1 MEAAVAVVVVVGGGD
16 NDADGA
22 KYSTSS
28 SKSIVPELSLSI
40 NIKTISAI
48 AFWVTI
54 QDKDDGSNNEHSS
67 SSSLFVEVV
76 FPGINIAERNSAN
89 DTQPLP
95 SVSILLNTVLTS
107 LVEYSDG
114 AFPCKNSVNSSMVIV
129 PD

>member
-1 MEAAVAVVVVVGGGD
+1 MEAAVAVVVVGGGGD

-67 SSSLFVEVV
+67 SSSILAVELLVL
-76 FPGINIAERNSAN
+76 PGINIAERNSAN

-95 SVSILLNTVLTS
+95 SVSILLNTVVTS
-107 LVEYSDG
+107 FVE
-114 AFPCKNSVNSSMVIV
+114 
-129 PD
+129 